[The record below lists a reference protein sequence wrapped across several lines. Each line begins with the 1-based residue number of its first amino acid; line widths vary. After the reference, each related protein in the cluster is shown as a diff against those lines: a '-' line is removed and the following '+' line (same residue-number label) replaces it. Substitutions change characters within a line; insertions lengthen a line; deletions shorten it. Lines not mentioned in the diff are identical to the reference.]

1 MLMMPWEHDFIWREK
16 LKMRGG
22 KKVLGS
28 GKEKQL
34 KVFKAASKDKWV
46 SKSSMRTP

>member
-1 MLMMPWEHDFIWREK
+1 MMPWDHDFIQGEK
-16 LKMRGG
+16 LKVRG

-28 GKEKQL
+28 GKGKQL